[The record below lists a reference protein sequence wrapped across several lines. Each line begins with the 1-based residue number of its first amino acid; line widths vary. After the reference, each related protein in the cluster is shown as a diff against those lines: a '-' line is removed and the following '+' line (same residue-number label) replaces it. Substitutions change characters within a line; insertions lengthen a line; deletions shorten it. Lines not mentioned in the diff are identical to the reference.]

1 MSLLQENLTYDQANI
16 IVENSEEDG
25 KKSLYMKGLCIQGD
39 VRNANQRIYPVNE
52 INNAVNTLKEQL
64 TGGYS
69 VLGELDH
76 PDDLKVNLDR
86 VSHMITEVWM
96 DGSNGFGKLKILETP
111 MGKLVESMLNSG
123 VRLGVSSRGSGNVN
137 ESNGQ
142 VSDFEIITVD
152 VVAMPSAPNAYP
164 EAIYEGVL
172 NMNHGHKLLELATDA
187 RESLTAQRHLEHGLK
202 ALIRD
207 LRIK

>member
-1 MSLLQENLTYDQANI
+1 
-16 IVENSEEDG
+16 
-25 KKSLYMKGLCIQGD
+25 MKGLCIQGD